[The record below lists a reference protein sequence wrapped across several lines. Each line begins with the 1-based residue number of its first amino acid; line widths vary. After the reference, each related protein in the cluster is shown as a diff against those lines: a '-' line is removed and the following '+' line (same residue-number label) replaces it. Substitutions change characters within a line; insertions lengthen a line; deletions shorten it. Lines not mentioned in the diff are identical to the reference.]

1 MKRFVSID
9 SVAEV
14 NPKVPEYVSTA
25 LNNPATFLPMAAVS
39 ESGRIASPEEALIG
53 EVIKGYRY
61 FEEGDTLLAKITPC
75 MENGKAV
82 LVEGVP
88 HRIGFGSTEFH
99 VIRPGSDIYERY
111 LFYMV
116 WNPSFRYIAARN
128 MTGTAGQRRVPTNF
142 IKRFEIPLPPFDEQR
157 RIAAILDKAD
167 AVRRKRKEA
176 IALTED
182 LLRSAFLEM
191 FGDPVTNPKGWEI
204 RPLRS
209 VVKQISSGWSAN
221 GEEREIEYDEW
232 GVLKISAVTSGQ
244 FLPQKHKAV
253 GKPPFPKTLVVPQ
266 KGDLL
271 FSRANTREL
280 VAAVCLVER
289 DCERL
294 FLPDKLWKIQ
304 TDTSLVNVE
313 YLKFLVSESKY
324 RDLITRKATG
334 TSGSMLNISQK
345 KLLEMLAPIP
355 PIRLQND
362 FATYVWKTF
371 ATREQLTK
379 ASTQS
384 ENLFNSLLQCAF
396 RGHL

>member
-142 IKRFEIPLPPFDEQR
+142 IKRFEIPLPPLDEQR

-191 FGDPVTNPKGWEI
+191 FGDPVTNPKGWNTTTLGKVLVDIE
-204 RPLRS
+204 
-209 VVKQISSGWSAN
+209 SGWSPKCDP
-221 GEEREIEYDEW
+221 REAEKEEW
-232 GVLKISAVTSGQ
+232 GVLKLGAVTYGEYNESE
-244 FLPQKHKAV
+244 H
-253 GKPPFPKTLVVPQ
+253 KTLLPEHTPRPDIEVQ
-266 KGDLL
+266 QGDLL
-271 FSRANTREL
+271 FSRKNTYEL
-280 VAAVCLVER
+280 VGASAYVYQTRPKLM
-289 DCERL
+289 
-294 FLPDKLWKIQ
+294 LPDLIFRLCCKAEADSVYIWQ
-304 TDTSLVNVE
+304 TLSQKTVRSQL
-313 YLKFLVSESKY
+313 
-324 RDLITRKATG
+324 TRLASG
-334 TSGSMLNISQK
+334 SSGSMPNISK
-345 KLLEMLAPIP
+345 SRLRTLTIP
-355 PIRLQND
+355 VPPLSLQQEYRSVAHGLWMNRQRQE
-362 FATYVWKTF
+362 KNC
-371 ATREQLTK
+371 ELI
-379 ASTQS
+379 
-384 ENLFNSLLQCAF
+384 ENLFNALLQRAF
-396 RGHL
+396 RGDL